1 MRTIAIAVFLAATP
15 LSEAAAQQG
24 AADSARAAATAPLF
38 SGQEV
43 LELRLEAPL
52 STIFRERGERRT
64 YRDGRLQGRDPEVGT
79 FAVDVQVRMRGN
91 FRADPDNCDF
101 PPLRVNVPRDSVEGT
116 VLAGLDRLWVTT
128 HCRDR
133 DPLYE
138 QMVLREYLAYRVYNV
153 LTDVSVRVRLAHVTY
168 VDSDGRRDPVT
179 RYAFIA
185 EDYNNT
191 AARHGWEVLRV
202 RGVLPD
208 QYERDQLSLYEVFQY
223 MIGNTDWAVIRPR
236 RGEEWCCHN
245 SMPVGTFV
253 GPVLPLPFDFD
264 WSGLVN
270 APYARPNERLGIRS
284 VRERRFWGIC
294 RPREELEA
302 AFLIF
307 NEQRETIYDLFRNQ
321 RDLDPRYLEETVE
334 YFDEFYDVIND
345 PDEVTREMMRKCRS

>member
-1 MRTIAIAVFLAATP
+1 MRAIVIAVFLAATP
-15 LSEAAAQQG
+15 LFEAAAQQG
-24 AADSARAAATAPLF
+24 AADSAGAVAAAPLF
-38 SGQEV
+38 LGDEV
-43 LELRLEAPL
+43 LELRLDAPF

-64 YRDGRLQGRDPEVGT
+64 YRDAVLQVQGPAADAL
-79 FAVDVQVRMRGN
+79 AVHVQVRTRGN
-91 FRADPDNCDF
+91 FRADPENCDF
-101 PPLRVNVPRDSVEGT
+101 PPLRVNLPRDSLEGT
-116 VLAGLDRLWVTT
+116 VLEGLDRLWVTT

-138 QMVLREYLAYRVYNV
+138 QLVLREYFAYRVYNL
-153 LTDVSVRVRLAHVTY
+153 LTDISVRVRLVRITY

-185 EDYNNT
+185 EDYNDT
-191 AARHGWEVLRV
+191 AGRHGWEVLRV
-202 RGVLPD
+202 RGVLPN
-208 QYERDQLSLYEVFQY
+208 QYEQDQLSLYEVYQY
-223 MIGNTDWAVIRPR
+223 MIGNTDWAVVRPR

-245 SMPVGTFV
+245 SIPVGTFV

-302 AFLIF
+302 AFPIF
-307 NEQRETIYDLFRNQ
+307 NERRQDIYDLFRNQ
-321 RDLDPRYLEETVE
+321 QDLDPRYLEETVE
-334 YFDEFYDVIND
+334 YLDEFYDVIND
-345 PDEVTREMMRKCRS
+345 PDEVTREMMRECRS

>member
-1 MRTIAIAVFLAATP
+1 MVFLATTQ
-15 LSEAAAQQG
+15 LSGAAAQQG
-24 AADSARAAATAPLF
+24 AADSAQTVAAAPLF
-38 SGQEV
+38 SDQEV
-43 LELRLEAPL
+43 LELHLEAPL
-52 STIFRERGERRT
+52 SSIFRERGEQRT
-64 YRDGRLQGRDPEVGT
+64 YRDGRLQVHDPEAGA
-79 FAVDVQVRMRGN
+79 FAVAVQVRKRGN
-91 FRADPDNCDF
+91 FRADPANCDF
-101 PPLRVNVPRDSVEGT
+101 PPLRLNLTRDSVEGT

-138 QMVLREYLAYRVYNV
+138 QIVLREYLAYRIYNL
-153 LTDVSVRVRLAHVTY
+153 LTDVSVRVRLVRITY

-185 EDYNNT
+185 EDYNHT

-264 WSGLVN
+264 WSGLVD
-270 APYARPNERLGIRS
+270 APYALPNERLGIRS

-302 AFLIF
+302 AFPIF
-307 NEQRETIYDLFRNQ
+307 NEQRDALFDLVRNQ
-321 RDLDPRYLEETVE
+321 EGLDPRYLEETVE
-334 YFDEFYDVIND
+334 YFDEFYDVLND
-345 PDEVTREMMRKCRS
+345 PDEVAREMIRKCRS